1 MTHIQPLA
9 DVGRL
14 PAPGDNVA
22 IAVRRLEAGTAVSH
36 PQTAVQTSPS
46 SEQPFGHTFT
56 LSHTLLEGH
65 RFAIAPISVGDNL
78 LSWGLPFGVAIAPIA
93 PGDYVANA
101 DMLEALNGR
110 FLDFPIPA
118 TPNFRNNI
126 QPYLLNESQFQPSE
140 QVSLYD
146 EPRHFMGYWRSQ
158 RRGVGTRNM
167 VVILGTSS
175 RSGRPAS
182 SSPLAM
188 RARRAASR

>member
-1 MTHIQPLA
+1 MTHSHTHTLA
-9 DVGRL
+9 EVGRL

-36 PQTAVQTSPS
+36 PPHA
-46 SEQPFGHTFT
+46 FT

-65 RFAIAPISVGDNL
+65 RFATAPIGVGDNL
-78 LSWGLPFGVAIAPIA
+78 LSWGLPFGVATAPIA

-110 FLDFPIPA
+110 FLDFAIPA

-126 QPYLLNESQFQPSE
+126 QPYNLDESQFQPGE
-140 QVSLYD
+140 QLSLYD
-146 EPRHFMGYWRSQ
+146 QPRHFMGYWRSQ

-175 RSGRPAS
+175 RSGSYARL
-182 SSPLAM
+182 LA
-188 RARRAASR
+188 